1 MFICLHLDPER
12 PGCLFTAGKLQC
24 VLSIIVY
31 RPHFNGQ
38 TVYQSESQSDT
49 RKDHQDRPAQRTG
62 GAEERQSHTKH
73 GCGQVYDRTAE
84 VIQHYRHFPVLQVGW
99 YHQAL
104 AAGSGDM
111 QLPALYAA
119 VELYPHQICDP
130 KGAEAVAGHQAKDQM
145 PRLMDNELNQHGGV
159 YADKHQRK
167 GYNLRKK
174 PFFRLARRIHIHQIE
189 YAAGS
194 TKQHVKHVTDP
205 LSLVLCRFL
214 FLLFCHETSIIGSS
228 ASPIIPEL

>member
-1 MFICLHLDPER
+1 
-12 PGCLFTAGKLQC
+12 
-24 VLSIIVY
+24 
-31 RPHFNGQ
+31 
-38 TVYQSESQSDT
+38 
-49 RKDHQDRPAQRTG
+49 
-62 GAEERQSHTKH
+62 
-73 GCGQVYDRTAE
+73 
-84 VIQHYRHFPVLQVGW
+84 
-99 YHQAL
+99 
-104 AAGSGDM
+104 M
-111 QLPALYAA
+111 QLPASYAA

-145 PRLMDNELNQHGGV
+145 PRLMDNDLNQHGGV

-174 PFFRLARRIHIHQIE
+174 TFFRLARRIHIHKIE

-194 TKQHVKHVTDP
+194 TKQHVNHVSNP

-214 FLLFCHETSIIGSS
+214 FFLFCHETSIIGSS

>member
-1 MFICLHLDPER
+1 
-12 PGCLFTAGKLQC
+12 
-24 VLSIIVY
+24 
-31 RPHFNGQ
+31 
-38 TVYQSESQSDT
+38 
-49 RKDHQDRPAQRTG
+49 
-62 GAEERQSHTKH
+62 
-73 GCGQVYDRTAE
+73 
-84 VIQHYRHFPVLQVGW
+84 
-99 YHQAL
+99 
-104 AAGSGDM
+104 M

-159 YADKHQRK
+159 YADEHQRK
-167 GYNLRKK
+167 GYNVRKK
-174 PFFRLARRIHIHQIE
+174 PFFRLTRRIHIHQIE

-194 TKQHVKHVTDP
+194 TKQHVNHVSNP
-205 LSLVLCRFL
+205 LSLVLYRFL